1 MQNLGHTYPQYYS
14 LFIRLNFA
22 GHSVFLFA
30 KSGNPRCTVWDRACP
45 VLSQLFQMHGS
56 FALWGP
62 VAGQSSLS
70 WMQLVVKEHVER
82 IPRAALPSLSLST
95 ASIVALCWKQKNCL
109 FQGSITRTEFCMQCF
124 NHCVCLHAQLL
135 SRVCLFATP
144 WTVACQTVLC
154 PWDFPGKNKG
164 VDRYALLQGIFRE
177 TWGAAVHGVAKG
189 LTGLSNWTTTT
200 NIHDCINQDQKTS
213 HSERFSQ

>member
-1 MQNLGHTYPQYYS
+1 MQYLGHTYPQYYS

-30 KSGNPRCTVWDRACP
+30 KSGNPKCTVWDQACP
-45 VLSQLFQMHGS
+45 VLSQLFQIHGS

-70 WMQLVVKEHVER
+70 WMQVVVKEHVER
-82 IPRAALPSLSLST
+82 ILRAALPSLSLST

-109 FQGSITRTEFCMQCF
+109 FQGSITRVEFCMQCF
-124 NHCVCLHAQLL
+124 NHCVCLHAHLL

-144 WTVACQTVLC
+144 WTVACQVPLSVG
-154 PWDFPGKNKG
+154 FP
-164 VDRYALLQGIFRE
+164 RQEY
-177 TWGAAVHGVAKG
+177 WSG
-189 LTGLSNWTTTT
+189 LPFLSPAPNAYVSPV
-200 NIHDCINQDQKTS
+200 C
-213 HSERFSQ
+213 